1 MTQLRWW
8 ITGIGAAS
16 LLAMAAFLLSS
27 EDVTPVREAPSVVSE
42 TLSGSL
48 VSETDETQT
57 GASQT
62 GSTGSTESSGSVTET
77 VTGTD
82 VSEPTTS
89 ASEETAVASDG
100 SGSSVVSVSGGSSS
114 SQGTTTSSAG
124 TTTQPAVAT
133 ESSVGLRLRI
143 PTLGVD
149 ALVSELG
156 YDADGQLEVPNEAA
170 SVGWYSISARPG
182 ESGNALLGGHLNWRG
197 LRGVFDRLDELNDGD
212 LIYLVQSG
220 EEMVFQVSLSR
231 SVAADASLQEVLR
244 APAIGSTL
252 TLFTCGGTFDR
263 AAGEYDRRL
272 VVNAVRITDGAS

>member
-1 MTQLRWW
+1 MTKLRWW
-8 ITGIGAAS
+8 VTGIGAVS

-48 VSETDETQT
+48 VSEADETQ
-57 GASQT
+57 ASSDET
-62 GSTGSTESSGSVTET
+62 DSTGSAAGINET

-82 VSEPTTS
+82 VSEPVTS
-89 ASEETAVASDG
+89 TSEETAVASDG
-100 SGSSVVSVSGGSSS
+100 SGSSVVSAGSGSTSGA
-114 SQGTTTSSAG
+114 GTTTSNAG

-133 ESSVGLRLRI
+133 ESSDGLRLRI

-149 ALVSELG
+149 ALISELG
-156 YDADGQLEVPNEAA
+156 YDAEGQLEVPNEAG
-170 SVGWYSISARPG
+170 SVGWYSISAQPG

-263 AAGEYDRRL
+263 GAGEYDQRL
-272 VVNAVRITDGAS
+272 VVNAVRVIDGAS